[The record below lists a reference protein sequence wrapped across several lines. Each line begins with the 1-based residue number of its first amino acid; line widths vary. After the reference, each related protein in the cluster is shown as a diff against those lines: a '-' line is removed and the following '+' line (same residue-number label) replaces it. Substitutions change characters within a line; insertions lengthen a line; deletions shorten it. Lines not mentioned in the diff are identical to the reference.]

1 MMTSSVLLGIATHR
15 RYHRRADD
23 QVSLASGTRIGIY
36 EIVAPIGAGGMGEVY
51 RARDTRLNRDVALK
65 ILPDTFAADSS
76 RVMRFRREAQLLA
89 TLNHVNIAQIY
100 GFEEVAPRSAQAAA
114 PAAIVLELV
123 DGRTLADRCL
133 EGPLPLD
140 ETIVIA
146 QQIAEALEAAHD
158 CGIIHRD
165 LKPANVK
172 VREDGTVKV
181 LDFGLAKAF
190 DPAATVSGD
199 SLSSPTIS
207 LHETQLGLV
216 LGTAAYMAPEQ
227 AKGRSVDRRADIWA
241 FGVVVYEML
250 SGRRLFE
257 GEDVSETLAAV
268 LRQPIDW
275 SALPAATPAAL
286 RHLLARCLERD
297 PRKRLRDIGEAR
309 IALESPSLSPVG
321 VGGLPELSSTAV
333 EPRRALWKRVA
344 PLVAIAVFVASIAA
358 LAGWYLKPT
367 PAAPVVRFGHPLVAG
382 LTFVPLGRPFLN
394 ISPDGTQVAYV
405 YGAKRRL
412 YVRRI
417 SELDAQAVPGTEDL
431 GEIFAP
437 AFSPDGRAL
446 AFWSGDGTI
455 KRVQVEGGAAVT
467 LCQADN
473 PYGLSWSERGI
484 VFAQAEKAIIA
495 RVSADGGTPE
505 VIARARKGELVSGPE
520 VLPGGRF
527 LLFSVTSGTAGEWD
541 KGRIVV
547 QSLESG
553 DQRTIIEGG
562 SDARYLPTGYL
573 IYATGGVLFAAPFDA
588 TRAQPEAPGVPVLSG
603 VRRASPGIG
612 NAHYAVS
619 SAGTLVYVPGPAAP
633 SATADLGLFE
643 RTGTVTPL
651 KLPLGAYSVPR
662 VSPDGRRLAFTV
674 AAGQEEFVAV
684 YELSGTKAM
693 RRLTL
698 GGQNRSPVWASNG
711 SWVAYQSN
719 REGDVSIFWQ
729 PADGSGA
736 AERLTKASP
745 GESHAPESWSPATNT
760 LLFSVYKDG
769 EHTLWALS
777 LPDKTVTRFDAVRST
792 VPVNAVFSPD
802 NRWIAYQSDQSGR
815 TTLYVQPVPPT
826 GAVYPFL
833 PRGSDVPHEPVW
845 SPDGRELFYNPR
857 AGGFEVVPITTE
869 PEFSFGNP
877 TALPRPFRL
886 TPPQGRRSYDV
897 APDGRI
903 AAVIL
908 PEGSDESPG
917 THPLALVLNW
927 HEELKVK
934 VPVPRR

>member
-1 MMTSSVLLGIATHR
+1 MVSVNTARGKHHWGVVDGIRARRVTGLRQLGRSRVQLSAWYGGQPTVSSQAN
-15 RYHRRADD
+15 D
-23 QVSLASGTRIGIY
+23 QVGLASRTRIGIY

-65 ILPDTFAADSS
+65 ILPDTFAADPS

-89 TLNHVNIAQIY
+89 TLNHINIAQIY
-100 GFEEVAPRSAQAAA
+100 GFEEVAPRSEQAVAS
-114 PAAIVLELV
+114 AAIVLELV

-140 ETIVIA
+140 ETVAIA
-146 QQIAEALEAAHD
+146 RQIAEALETAHD

-165 LKPANVK
+165 LKPANIK

-207 LHETQLGLV
+207 LQATQLGLV

-309 IALESPSLSPVG
+309 IALESPSLSLVG
-321 VGGLPELSSTAV
+321 VGGLPELSGTAV

-344 PLVAIAVFVASIAA
+344 PLVAIAVLAAAIAA

-367 PAAPVVRFGHPLVAG
+367 LAAPVVRFGHPLIAG
-382 LTFVPLGRPFLN
+382 LTFAPLQRPFLN
-394 ISPDGTQVAYV
+394 ISPDGTQIAYM
-405 YGAKRRL
+405 YGAKRQL

-417 SELDAQAVPGTEDL
+417 SELDAQAVPGTESL

-455 KRVQVEGGAAVT
+455 KRVPVEGGAVVT

-473 PYGLSWSERGI
+473 PYGLSWGESGI
-484 VFAQAEKAIIA
+484 VFAQAEKAIIV

-505 VIARARKGELVSGPE
+505 VIARAKKGELVSGPE

-527 LLFSVTSGTAGEWD
+527 LLFSVTAGTAVDRWD

-562 SDARYLPTGYL
+562 SDARYLPTGHL
-573 IYATGGVLFAAPFDA
+573 IYATGVCC
-588 TRAQPEAPGVPVLSG
+588 
-603 VRRASPGIG
+603 
-612 NAHYAVS
+612 
-619 SAGTLVYVPGPAAP
+619 
-633 SATADLGLFE
+633 
-643 RTGTVTPL
+643 
-651 KLPLGAYSVPR
+651 LP
-662 VSPDGRRLAFTV
+662 
-674 AAGQEEFVAV
+674 
-684 YELSGTKAM
+684 
-693 RRLTL
+693 
-698 GGQNRSPVWASNG
+698 
-711 SWVAYQSN
+711 
-719 REGDVSIFWQ
+719 
-729 PADGSGA
+729 
-736 AERLTKASP
+736 
-745 GESHAPESWSPATNT
+745 
-760 LLFSVYKDG
+760 
-769 EHTLWALS
+769 
-777 LPDKTVTRFDAVRST
+777 
-792 VPVNAVFSPD
+792 
-802 NRWIAYQSDQSGR
+802 
-815 TTLYVQPVPPT
+815 
-826 GAVYPFL
+826 
-833 PRGSDVPHEPVW
+833 PH
-845 SPDGRELFYNPR
+845 SMPR
-857 AGGFEVVPITTE
+857 A
-869 PEFSFGNP
+869 
-877 TALPRPFRL
+877 
-886 TPPQGRRSYDV
+886 RSSKHR
-897 APDGRI
+897 AFPC
-903 AAVIL
+903 
-908 PEGSDESPG
+908 
-917 THPLALVLNW
+917 
-927 HEELKVK
+927 
-934 VPVPRR
+934 